1 MPSCLLVAGLDARS
15 LTVEAPLLQRERHVV
30 EERATARE
38 LLQDIAAAGARL
50 VVLGPRLPDLDVEE
64 TVRRIRASPSI
75 RQVSVLVLLTAEDPP
90 DLEAR
95 VRQAGA
101 NAVLRRPLDREV
113 LERWLAKLLL
123 VARRVQ
129 ARIPVQG
136 QVVGTPRGP
145 DAVHFYGLTRNLSVN
160 GMLLASP
167 VRLPSAPDLD
177 LEFMIPGLSPRLQA
191 LGRVVREAPEVE
203 WPYLGYGVEFIFV
216 PPDTQEAL
224 SLMVADRAQRAPAP
238 PGELSHGIHSTLRRD
253 DWIYEIL
260 EPVRYDS
267 VWHAEIR
274 RAPREQ
280 WRPGLG
286 GPFYVVDGNSREGV
300 LQEARDFLSR
310 YVRSA

>member
-1 MPSCLLVAGLDARS
+1 
-15 LTVEAPLLQRERHVV
+15 
-30 EERATARE
+30 
-38 LLQDIAAAGARL
+38 
-50 VVLGPRLPDLDVEE
+50 PDLGLVE
-64 TVRRIRASPSI
+64 TIRRIRSSPAI
-75 RQVSVLVLLTAEDPP
+75 RQVSILALLTAEEPP
-90 DLEAR
+90 ELEAQ
-95 VRQAGA
+95 VVQAGA
-101 NAVLRRPLDREV
+101 NAVMRRPLQREQ
-113 LERWLAKLLL
+113 LERWLAKLLV

-129 ARIPVQG
+129 MRIPVQG
-136 QVVGTPRGP
+136 QVVGTRRGSE
-145 DAVHFYGLTRNLSVN
+145 AVHFYGLTRNLSVN

-167 VRLPSAPDLD
+167 VRLPSSPDLD
-177 LEFMIPGLSPRLQA
+177 LEFMIPGLAPRLQA

-224 SLMVADRAQRAPAP
+224 SVLVSEKVDGALT
-238 PGELSHGIHSTLRRD
+238 PGELTHGIHSTLRRE

-280 WRPGLG
+280 WRPGVG
-286 GPFYVVDGNSREGV
+286 GPFYVVEGNSREGV
-300 LQEARDFLSR
+300 LQEARDFLAR